1 MNSGNFDDDRLGI
14 PDFMQ
19 NTSTRGYRGSR
30 ESERRH
36 SSSSYQDARRS
47 SYRSH
52 RTYNNGGISEDDLR
66 RARESSVGGR
76 PIRATKKKKSLPAVI
91 IRTLAKNWKG
101 VVGLALGISL
111 TLGAQGIGNSFHEL
125 DMLSQNP
132 TYSAVVNVVN
142 SHKSRT
148 DNNQYWQIDDFG
160 TATDIK
166 TMVDSGADPLI
177 VTAALGASLDE
188 SYAKDNL
195 DYITNRVF
203 GKDADTLVRD
213 INPERY
219 ADGIHDKDFIQD
231 ARDYIVQQQEAS
243 NAKDEMG
250 QMFEQYDSMQ
260 TQQNSVT
267 KGVNK

>member
-1 MNSGNFDDDRLGI
+1 MNSGNYDDDRLGI

-19 NTSTRGYRGSR
+19 NTSTGGYRGSR

-47 SYRSH
+47 SH
-52 RTYNNGGISEDDLR
+52 RGQRAYNNGGISEEDLR
-66 RARESSVGGR
+66 RAREQSVGGR
-76 PIRATKKKKSLPAVI
+76 PVRA
-91 IRTLAKNWKG
+91 
-101 VVGLALGISL
+101 
-111 TLGAQGIGNSFHEL
+111 
-125 DMLSQNP
+125 
-132 TYSAVVNVVN
+132 TYSAVVDVVN

-148 DNNQYWQIDDFG
+148 DNNEYWQLDDIG
-160 TATDIK
+160 AATDIK

-188 SYAKDNL
+188 NYAKDNL
-195 DYITNRVF
+195 DYITGRVF

-243 NAKDEMG
+243 NAKDEMS

-260 TQQNSVT
+260 SQQNSVT

>member
-30 ESERRH
+30 ESERRY

-47 SYRSH
+47 SH
-52 RTYNNGGISEDDLR
+52 RGQRAYNNGGISEEDLR

-91 IRTLAKNWKG
+91 IRTLVKNWKG

-111 TLGAQGIGNSFHEL
+111 TLGAQGIGNSLHEL

-148 DNNQYWQIDDFG
+148 DNNEYWQIDDFG